1 MHRIDIASA
10 KDVSQAEHVEIWLV
24 NPEDITI
31 FFKTFRQVRGDK
43 FLAKDVGNLVMVK
56 EVILGELVK

>member
-24 NPEDITI
+24 NPEDISI
-31 FFKTFRQVRGDK
+31 FF
-43 FLAKDVGNLVMVK
+43 
-56 EVILGELVK
+56 